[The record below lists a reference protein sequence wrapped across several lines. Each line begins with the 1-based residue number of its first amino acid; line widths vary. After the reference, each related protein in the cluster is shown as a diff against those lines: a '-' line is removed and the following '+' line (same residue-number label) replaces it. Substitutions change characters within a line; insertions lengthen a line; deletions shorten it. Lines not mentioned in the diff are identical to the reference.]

1 MDLRNLIKRPARR
14 LRADKRGIA
23 AVEFALIAP
32 TLIVMFMGVI
42 EVTFR
47 FQASEEATRYVHQ
60 VADLISREHSMT
72 TNDLDAI
79 YDASVHMM
87 RPLETTNNLDLDVLA
102 VAYRKDASDNIQ
114 PEMLWRRTAG
124 TTVPFVPGDV
134 TGLGQ
139 EDESVIWVGVRYR
152 YHSPVTS
159 MFGGPVVN
167 IERVSFARPR
177 ALRLIKM
184 DGAEDHNGASAS
196 FGS

>member
-1 MDLRNLIKRPARR
+1 MDLRKLSFRRARR
-14 LRADKRGIA
+14 LSSDKRGIA

-32 TLIVMFMGVI
+32 TLIVMFMGVL

-47 FQASEEATRYVHQ
+47 FQASEEATRYTHQ

-72 TNDLDAI
+72 TADLDAI
-79 YDASVHMM
+79 YDASIYMM

-102 VAYRKDASDNIQ
+102 VVYRKDESDVIQ
-114 PEMLWRRTAG
+114 PELLWRRTAG
-124 TTVPFVPGDV
+124 ATVPYVPGDV
-134 TGLGQ
+134 TGLGG

-152 YHSPVTS
+152 YHSPITS
-159 MFGGPVVN
+159 MFGGANVN

-184 DGAEDHNGASAS
+184 DGAEDHNGASQS
-196 FGS
+196 FGT

>member
-1 MDLRNLIKRPARR
+1 MDLRKLFRRPARR
-14 LRADKRGIA
+14 LRKDKRGIA

-32 TLIVMFMGVI
+32 SLLVLFMGTI
-42 EVTFR
+42 EVTYR
-47 FQASEEATRYVHQ
+47 FQASEETTRYVHQ

-72 TNDLDAI
+72 TADLDAI

-87 RPLETTNNLDLDVLA
+87 RPLDTTDSLDLDVLA
-102 VAYRKDASDNIQ
+102 VAYRKDAEDNTV
-114 PEMLWRRTAG
+114 PEILWRRTAG
-124 TTVPFVPGDV
+124 TTVQFNEDDV

-139 EDESVIWVGVRYR
+139 LDESVIWVGVRFR
-152 YHSPVTS
+152 YSSPVTS

-167 IERVSFARPR
+167 FERVAFARPR

-196 FGS
+196 FGT